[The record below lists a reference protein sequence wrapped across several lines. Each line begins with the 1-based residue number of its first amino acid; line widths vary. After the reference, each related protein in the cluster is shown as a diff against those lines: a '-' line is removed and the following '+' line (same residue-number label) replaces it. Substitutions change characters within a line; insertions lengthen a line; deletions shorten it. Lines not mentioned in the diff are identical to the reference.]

1 MIIGM
6 RRVASQAILATLAV
20 CLLAV
25 LVGAAAASE
34 ECPRGALDTRYC
46 DRVGDLVADPP
57 VDPADWR
64 DPAQLTFAYTPV
76 EDPATYAEI
85 WAEFLEHLEAVT
97 GKSILF
103 FTVES
108 YAAQVETM
116 RAGRLHVAGISTGAV
131 PMAVN
136 QAGFV
141 PFTLMGRLDGEYG
154 YRMMIISHV
163 DSDIE
168 ELADLRG
175 RQVAF
180 TSPTSNSGYK
190 APVALLKAELDMDPD
205 VDYEPAF
212 SGRHDNSV
220 FGVYNMDYEAAAIAD
235 SMLYRLADQG
245 LIDPEQI
252 RVVYQSDPFPPT
264 AYGYAH
270 DLHPELVERI
280 KEAFFAFDWE
290 GTRFQEE
297 FAASEEEMFIPLTYA
312 EQWQV
317 VRTVEEQLEAMGLD

>member
-6 RRVASQAILATLAV
+6 RRVASQAALATLV
-20 CLLAV
+20 CLVAM

-34 ECPRGALDTRYC
+34 DCPRGALDTRYC
-46 DRVGDLVADPP
+46 DRAGDLVADPP
-57 VDPADWR
+57 TDPAQWR

-270 DLHPELVERI
+270 DLHPELVEKI
-280 KEAFFAFDWE
+280 KEAFFTFDWE
-290 GTRFQEE
+290 GTRFQQE
-297 FAASEEEMFIPLTYA
+297 FAASEEEMFIPITYA